1 MGGEDVAVAH
11 VRKEG
16 DHFQLHLRLGS
27 ERSGRGCRAFPGNVS
42 AEPRESPATESIART
57 IAGDQRHALTVDDEH
72 EQDRDPRALALGT
85 CHQLRVNGAQHG
97 DRASERR
104 LIRISARREREGKL
118 FLHPDRRVDHVG
130 EAHRAARNKRETPL
144 GIEVRERSL
153 PIGAPHEALD
163 EDLRRDRCFHRFC
176 TIWSR
181 PNGVNS
187 PFYTHGMSLA
197 VLPGMETVRD
207 GQNPS
212 GSRNRKSITW
222 RLQIA
227 SWARSLRELH
237 HWGLRN
243 ITRFP

>member
-1 MGGEDVAVAH
+1 M
-11 VRKEG
+11 
-16 DHFQLHLRLGS
+16 
-27 ERSGRGCRAFPGNVS
+27 
-42 AEPRESPATESIART
+42 
-57 IAGDQRHALTVDDEH
+57 
-72 EQDRDPRALALGT
+72 
-85 CHQLRVNGAQHG
+85 NGAQHG

-118 FLHPDRRVDHVG
+118 FLHPDRRVDYVG

-197 VLPGMETVRD
+197 LLLGM
-207 GQNPS
+207 
-212 GSRNRKSITW
+212 
-222 RLQIA
+222 
-227 SWARSLRELH
+227 
-237 HWGLRN
+237 
-243 ITRFP
+243 